1 LSDILLLLLL
11 LLTPTSVAPAH
22 NPVYLPVAAVEAAA
36 ERRLSLSDGFSS
48 NLVGKRVKNKNSK
61 DTSNIQ
67 TLKRARGVAWQ
78 QSARRKEVSQ
88 GRR

>member
-1 LSDILLLLLL
+1 LSDILLLLLLLL

-48 NLVGKRVKNKNSK
+48 NLVGKRQKIRTAK
-61 DTSNIQ
+61 TP
-67 TLKRARGVAWQ
+67 LMF
-78 QSARRKEVSQ
+78 RR
-88 GRR
+88 

>member
-1 LSDILLLLLL
+1 LSDILLL

-48 NLVGKRVKNKNSK
+48 NLVGKRQKIRTAK
-61 DTSNIQ
+61 TP
-67 TLKRARGVAWQ
+67 LMF
-78 QSARRKEVSQ
+78 RR
-88 GRR
+88 

>member
-1 LSDILLLLLL
+1 MLRKESLSPLSCLRSKRLAWLSDILLLLLL

-48 NLVGKRVKNKNSK
+48 NLDGKRKK
-61 DTSNIQ
+61 Q
-67 TLKRARGVAWQ
+67 EQ
-78 QSARRKEVSQ
+78 QRHL
-88 GRR
+88 